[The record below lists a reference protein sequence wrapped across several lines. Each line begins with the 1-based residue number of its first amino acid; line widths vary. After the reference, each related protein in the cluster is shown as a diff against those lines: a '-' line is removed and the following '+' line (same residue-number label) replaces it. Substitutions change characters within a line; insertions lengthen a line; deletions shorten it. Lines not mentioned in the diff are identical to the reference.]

1 MNPLFWGFASA
12 GCWGTANFLARLSGR
27 AIGPLNSL
35 LAMTFVG
42 VVGMS
47 VLLWLR
53 GTPLV
58 WDAHGLHWLVLIG
71 LSNTIAMLSL
81 YAALSRGPISIASP
95 MVASSPAFVVVGAL
109 LLGII
114 PTAFELSGMAVIM
127 AGVMIVARSG
137 HRESGLRAGEHGIA
151 LTVAYGL
158 AAAILFGC
166 SLLMAREAV
175 PIYGALQV
183 TWVGRGLSLVVLAAF
198 MLATRTAINMP
209 VRWWP
214 ALAAQGVLDTGGMIA
229 IFAGSVGDGAPLAS
243 VGAAPVSIIVVVL
256 ARVFLREHIRPL
268 QWLGIVLVVLG
279 GAALAYDTTG

>member
-12 GCWGTANFLARLSGR
+12 GCWGSSNFLARLSGR

-42 VVGMS
+42 TIGVS
-47 VLLWLR
+47 VLLWLS
-53 GTPLV
+53 GTQLV

-71 LSNTIAMLSL
+71 LGNALAMLSL
-81 YAALSRGPISIASP
+81 YAGLSRGPISIASP
-95 MVASSPAFVVVGAL
+95 IVASSPAFVVVGAL

-127 AGVMIVARSG
+127 TGVMIVARSG

-158 AAAILFGC
+158 AAAVLFAC

-175 PIYGALQV
+175 PVYGALQV

-198 MLATRTAINMP
+198 MLATRTAIDMP

-256 ARVFLREHIRPL
+256 ARVFLREHIRSL

-279 GAALAYDTTG
+279 GVALAYNTTG

>member
-1 MNPLFWGFASA
+1 MNPLFWGFSSA
-12 GCWGTANFLARLSGR
+12 ACWGTSNFLARLSGR

-42 VVGMS
+42 AVGMS
-47 VLLWLR
+47 VWLWLR
-53 GTPLV
+53 ASPLV

-71 LSNTIAMLSL
+71 LGNAFAMLSL
-81 YAALSRGPISIASP
+81 YAGLSRGPISIASP
-95 MVASSPAFVVVGAL
+95 MVASSPAFVVFGAL

-137 HRESGLRAGEHGIA
+137 HRESGLRAGERGIG

-158 AAAILFGC
+158 VAAILFSC

-183 TWVGRGLSLVVLAAF
+183 TWVGRSLSLVVLGAF
-198 MLATRTAINMP
+198 MVSTRTAIDMP

-229 IFAGSVGDGAPLAS
+229 IFAGSIGDGAPLAS